1 MRHAKR
7 KYQMNR
13 FTSWRKATLRSMARN
28 LVIYESMRTSLQKAK
43 ALRPVAEKLIS
54 LAKQNDLA
62 AKRRAFGILG
72 DHALVARLFS
82 QIGPRFANTA
92 GGYTRIIQ
100 IGVRRGDDA
109 PMAIFELVHV
119 EKKKAAPR
127 KKEKTQKTEAAT
139 EDKLPETAGPGPQ
152 EKKHDIDVAV
162 KEKPPITKKPSKK
175 FLGGI
180 RSIFRKKSDSL

>member
-28 LVIYESMRTSLQKAK
+28 LVIYESMRTTLEKAK

-62 AKRRAFGILG
+62 AKRRAFQILG
-72 DHALVARLFS
+72 DHSLVTRLFA
-82 QIGPRFANTA
+82 QIGPRFTNTA

-109 PMAIFELVHV
+109 RMAIFELVHV
-119 EKKKAAPR
+119 EKKKAAPK
-127 KKEKTQKTEAAT
+127 KKEKAQKTQDVEKKIPDTVEA
-139 EDKLPETAGPGPQ
+139 GPQ
-152 EKKHDIDVAV
+152 EKKHV
-162 KEKPPITKKPSKK
+162 TSKPSKK